1 MKDLSIES
9 VSLELQI
16 TKNMYYWALS
26 ASGNNN

>member
-16 TKNMYYWALS
+16 TKNMYYWTLS